1 MLKID
6 AIVMLALQSVG
17 ENFFG
22 VVVEGGSLQLPRLW
36 SWEERCPDGSGLQR
50 DGMLCLLWPR
60 WL

>member
-6 AIVMLALQSVG
+6 AIVMLALHSVG

-50 DGMLCLLWPR
+50 DGMLCLF
-60 WL
+60 